1 MPDPVLGAGHP
12 AVMTKT
18 PSLLGADIMVDSID
32 VRDQMIRLKKP
43 QRRAF
48 EVEGSGPTQA
58 GCHTQGSRVDQR

>member
-12 AVMTKT
+12 AATTKN
-18 PSLLGADIMVDSID
+18 PSLLGADIMVDSTD
-32 VRDQMIRLKKP
+32 VRDQMIRLEKP

-58 GCHTQGSRVDQR
+58 GRHTEGGRVDRR